1 MQSNSIFGDFFLS
14 SEQKLEKELFNLKFT
29 AKSLERES
37 KRCEKNEAA
46 QKTKLK
52 QAIKKGNMEGA
63 KIYAQVIDDVR
74 IFFGLRTHPMP
85 VFLDQSN
92 PSHVLLVQS
101 CA

>member
-46 QKTKLK
+46 QKSKLK

-63 KIYAQVIDDVR
+63 KIYAQVVVMFAS
-74 IFFGLRTHPMP
+74 FFWTLGP
-85 VFLDQSN
+85 VYLDQCN
-92 PSHVLLVQS
+92 PSNVLLVTL
-101 CA
+101 A